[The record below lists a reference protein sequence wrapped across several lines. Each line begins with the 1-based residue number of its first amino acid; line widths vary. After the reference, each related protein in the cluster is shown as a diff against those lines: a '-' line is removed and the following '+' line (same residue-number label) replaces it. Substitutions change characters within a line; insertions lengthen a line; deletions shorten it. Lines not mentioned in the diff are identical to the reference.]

1 MMEVEV
7 EEPNFGGSSW
17 IRTLEGQKPK
27 SRRATNARAEAR
39 GNEVWSENA
48 QGNSMSITG
57 WAKCLL
63 QKDLDSVDFD
73 GDLGKKIVDSGAQ
86 KVIQGYIPPIALVE
100 DMDYDQAIGV
110 IQYEE
115 TANLS
120 NIQPQA
126 RFFYELNCSERM
138 MRRLST
144 YVRGSNGKEGF
155 SDKPSNWEYVPP
167 EGSGAR
173 LLKIL
178 CR

>member
-1 MMEVEV
+1 MRKPLIVGALALALTAPARAADVDWKMYGTASVE
-7 EEPNFGGSSW
+7 GGSVCFYHANGV
-17 IRTLEGQKPK
+17 IVTPD
-27 SRRATNARAEAR
+27 RRLR
-39 GNEVWSENA
+39 VW
-48 QGNSMSITG
+48 T
-57 WAKCLL
+57 KCLL
-63 QKDLDSVDFD
+63 QKDLDSIDFESEI
-73 GDLGKKIVDSGAQ
+73 GKKIVDSGAQ
-86 KVIQGYIPPIALVE
+86 KVTKGYIPPIALVE

-120 NIQPQA
+120 NIQPHA

-144 YVRGSNGKEGF
+144 YLRVKGEEAF
-155 SDKPSNWEYVPP
+155 SDKPSNWEHVPP